1 MPFIT
6 GEFTHSA
13 ETNRIMSG
21 QPKTMSTTIKSTA
34 GNARRNNRRRLVL
47 KPKWARI
54 LSNGG
59 HLPPVPANL
68 WGLGFK
74 PAKIA

>member
-1 MPFIT
+1 
-6 GEFTHSA
+6 
-13 ETNRIMSG
+13 
-21 QPKTMSTTIKSTA
+21 MSTTIKSTA
-34 GNARRNNRRRLVL
+34 GNARHNNRRRLVL

-54 LSNGG
+54 LANGG